1 MSLTQIRQRLNTL
14 KRKFALPLAIL
25 RLRRQAEKLCHQWA
39 IARADQHPIPEPH
52 TLVQQITHAIR
63 LPLTTHR
70 HLHSYLERAR
80 NQNTH
85 PDPYEIARTLLPQQA
100 ASGLL
105 PHFFHYDLNLD
116 P

>member
-1 MSLTQIRQRLNTL
+1 MSLSQIRQRLTAL

-39 IARADQHPIPEPH
+39 IAQADHHPLPQTH
-52 TLVQQITHAIR
+52 TLVQQIARAAR

-70 HLHSYLERAR
+70 HLHHYLDRAR
-80 NQNTH
+80 DQNTH
-85 PDPYEIARTLLPQQA
+85 PDPYEIARTLLPQQHA
-100 ASGLL
+100 GGLL
-105 PHFFHYDLNLD
+105 PHFFQYDINLD